1 MSKHTSEGSTPP
13 TLRSVPI
20 TLVDPNDWNPRTHV
34 SDKDRDELRADV
46 KAHGIQQPL
55 LLRPIDGGRFEVVAG
70 MQRFDAAQHAG
81 LTEIPALIQTLD
93 DAEAFEAAMRENIQ
107 RHDMH
112 PMDEARAFARW
123 KKFDPAFTDEA
134 IADRIGKSVKY
145 VQRRKRLLSLP
156 GPMQDAFLAGA
167 ITDAHA
173 AILVSVPDE
182 LKEKTFH
189 ECFLPIDGRDV
200 VRDRIVKREWAK
212 LAPDVAAP
220 ASVQD
225 WVDNHVKYDVQEL
238 QERLPDLPTFAKAA
252 GTTGLVELSAQ
263 WYVSPQDHKRFPHL
277 LARENYDE
285 VGPGT
290 HNRKICEKAERGV
303 VVHGG
308 RPRPVTF
315 CRRGN
320 QCPVHHAH
328 EIRQAQAA
336 ETLPLRGKGTAKTP
350 KPEPSAWELKQ
361 RKLAAQQRAYAL
373 IKGAALRSVGPTLVT
388 VTPTAALVKQML
400 SAYEIKEVAQK
411 TGLALSDKTALAV
424 LIGSTLLQKSWNRGS
439 FVAFTKV
446 LGFDFKKFEREQ
458 AKAKAAA
465 KKAKAAKGKKAAKK
479 AKAA

>member
-123 KKFDPAFTDEA
+123 KKFDKAFTDEA
-134 IADRIGKSVKY
+134 IAERIGKSVKY

-156 GPMQDAFLAGA
+156 GPMQDAFLADA

-173 AILVSVPDE
+173 AILVGVPDE
-182 LKEKTFH
+182 LKEKAFH
-189 ECFLPIDGRDV
+189 ECFLPIDGHDV
-200 VRDRIVKREWAK
+200 VRARINKREWAK

-225 WVDNHVKYDVQEL
+225 WVDHHCKYEVAEL
-238 QERLPDLPTFAKAA
+238 QERLPELPALIQAA
-252 GTTGLVELSAQ
+252 GTTGLIDLSEQ
-263 WYVSPQDHKRFPHL
+263 WYLSPADKKRFPQL
-277 LARENYDE
+277 LLRDQYTEI
-285 VGPGT
+285 GSGT
-290 HNRKICEKAERGV
+290 HYRTICDKAERGV
-303 VVHGG
+303 IVHGG

-315 CRRGN
+315 CRVGN
-320 QCPVHHAH
+320 QCPVHHAS
-328 EIRQAQAA
+328 EIRKA
-336 ETLPLRGKGTAKTP
+336 EADTLPLRGKGKAKTP

-361 RKLAAQQRAYAL
+361 RKEAAQQRAYAL

-458 AKAKAAA
+458 AKAAAAA